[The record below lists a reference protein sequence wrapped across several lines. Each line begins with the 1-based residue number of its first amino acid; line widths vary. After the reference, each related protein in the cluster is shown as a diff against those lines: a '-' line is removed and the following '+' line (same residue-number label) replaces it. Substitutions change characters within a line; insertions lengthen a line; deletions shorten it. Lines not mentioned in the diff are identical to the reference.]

1 MRFLANENFPLG
13 SVRKLRTA
21 GHDVLAI
28 IEVEAG
34 AKDPAVLDRAV
45 AENRVLLTF
54 DRDYGELI
62 YRRNLP
68 PPPGVIY
75 LRLVPKTPDEAADA
89 ILSLLFIDGLDLE
102 RRYTV
107 IERLRVRQR
116 PLPRG

>member
-21 GHDVLAI
+21 GHDVSAI
-28 IEVEAG
+28 VEVEAG
-34 AKDPAVLDRAV
+34 AKDPAVLGRA
-45 AENRVLLTF
+45 ASENRILLTF

-68 PPPGVIY
+68 APPGVIY
-75 LRLVPKTPDEAADA
+75 LRLVPSTPGEAADA
-89 ILSLLFIDGLDLE
+89 ILSLLLVEGLELQ

-107 IERLRVRQR
+107 VERQRVRQR
-116 PLPRG
+116 PLP